1 MCRLSSM
8 NSSFQFIFF
17 VLFLSSRLPIHSI
30 TDQSWWISVEKND
43 NIKMLVKAYRIESIG
58 QSITILHSKMYCK
71 EIYWLFNTSTVVYN
85 SEPKTIK
92 YFPRQKKETNPNM
105 FMMSNDFQ
113 LCWSHSLHDSSCT
126 TWMSLNGAR
135 YQFTLYSQL

>member
-1 MCRLSSM
+1 
-8 NSSFQFIFF
+8 
-17 VLFLSSRLPIHSI
+17 
-30 TDQSWWISVEKND
+30 
-43 NIKMLVKAYRIESIG
+43 MLVKAYRIESIG

-113 LCWSHSLHDSSCT
+113 LC
-126 TWMSLNGAR
+126 
-135 YQFTLYSQL
+135 